1 MHQNMSR
8 GKTLMWLQMSSIQPY
23 VISPGHQKTK
33 KNIYIYIYLCMYV
46 IIPNTK
52 HVYLIYIYIVT
63 DSISNIINFT
73 FKEINYKFLYKRKK
87 NHSIS
92 DLK

>member
-1 MHQNMSR
+1 MHKNMSR

-23 VISPGHQKTK
+23 VISPGHQ
-33 KNIYIYIYLCMYV
+33 NIY
-46 IIPNTK
+46 
-52 HVYLIYIYIVT
+52 IYIYIVT

-87 NHSIS
+87 KNHSIS

>member
-33 KNIYIYIYLCMYV
+33 KKKNIYIYIYIYVCM
-46 IIPNTK
+46 
-52 HVYLIYIYIVT
+52 L
-63 DSISNIINFT
+63 
-73 FKEINYKFLYKRKK
+73 
-87 NHSIS
+87 
-92 DLK
+92 

>member
-1 MHQNMSR
+1 
-8 GKTLMWLQMSSIQPY
+8 
-23 VISPGHQKTK
+23 
-33 KNIYIYIYLCMYV
+33 MYV

-52 HVYLIYIYIVT
+52 HVYLIYIYIYIVT

-87 NHSIS
+87 KIILSLI
-92 DLK
+92 